1 MSQWEI
7 NVITKIRNSKDPDLA
22 LQIAT
27 EIVTDYLIQKESS
40 RSQLACLLPEASS
53 TTE

>member
-1 MSQWEI
+1 VSQGEI
-7 NVITKIRNSKDPDLA
+7 EVITKIRNSKDPDLA

-27 EIVTDYLIQKESS
+27 EIVISYLMQKESY
-40 RSQLACLLPEASS
+40 RSQSACHQPEASA